1 MASIRKLPSGKW
13 NVRITRK
20 GYPLQTKSFTTR
32 SDADKWGRTIESE
45 MDRGCFVCRSE
56 AEATTLAQA
65 LERYRRE
72 VTPKKKGASREAD
85 RIGVWLR
92 SDLAARSLAS
102 LRSSDFAAYRDK
114 RLAVA
119 ASNTVRLELA
129 IVSHLFT
136 IAAQEWG
143 IAVVNPIQS
152 IRKPKGSNARS
163 RRLEGDEE
171 QRLLAAC
178 AGHPYLSRLIVL
190 ALETACRQSE
200 IVLLDWSEVDLKQS
214 VIKKDTAKNGE
225 GRIIPLTKRAR
236 SVLPPSCAVGT
247 ATKGKGKRSVTAPLG
262 RLFPVFPRKAWETAL
277 KKAGMVNFHFH
288 DLRHEAVTRM
298 FERGMNQFEVAAV
311 SGHKTMQMLSRYTH
325 LKPADLLRKMEA
337 GGQSPG

>member
-32 SDADKWGRTIESE
+32 SDADKWARTIESE

-65 LERYRRE
+65 LERYKRE

-92 SDLAARSLAS
+92 SDLAKRSLAS

-114 RLAVA
+114 RLGAGL

-143 IAVVNPIQS
+143 IAVTNPIQS
-152 IRKPKGSNARS
+152 IRKPKGSNART

-171 QRLLAAC
+171 QRLLAA
-178 AGHPYLSRLIVL
+178 AEGHPYLSRLIVL

-200 IVLLDWSEVDLKQS
+200 IVFLTWSEIDLTWS

-236 SVLPPSCAVGT
+236 SVLPPSCAVAT
-247 ATKGKGKRSVTAPLG
+247 ATKGKGKRSVAAPLG

-277 KKAGMVNFHFH
+277 KKANIKDFHFH
-288 DLRHEAVTRM
+288 DLRHEAVSRL
-298 FERGMNQFEVAAV
+298 FERGMHPLEVAAV
-311 SGHKTMQMLSRYTH
+311 SGHKTLGMLQRYTH
-325 LKPADLLRKMEA
+325 LKPADLLKKME
-337 GGQSPG
+337 G